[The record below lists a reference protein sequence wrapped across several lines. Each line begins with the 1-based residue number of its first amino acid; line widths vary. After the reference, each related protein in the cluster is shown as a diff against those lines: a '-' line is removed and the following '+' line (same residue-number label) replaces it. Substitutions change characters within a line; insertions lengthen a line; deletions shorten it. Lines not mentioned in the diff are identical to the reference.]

1 MTKHSSVPFLQAF
14 PFLFRLFFF
23 SFSFF
28 VSSNELDRRAISREG
43 EEEKKTTL
51 TRKKRKSLSEIYM
64 LELRPIFL
72 PPFVR
77 FSFVIEID

>member
-1 MTKHSSVPFLQAF
+1 
-14 PFLFRLFFF
+14 
-23 SFSFF
+23 
-28 VSSNELDRRAISREG
+28 
-43 EEEKKTTL
+43 L